1 MKIAIYGAGSL
12 GIVLGAF
19 LNKAGLDAALINHNR
34 EQVDAL
40 NSKGAH
46 VTGLTEMTVPARA
59 FLPEDMGDG
68 YDLIFLLTKQLDNAA
83 VARFLKD
90 RLSPV
95 GIVCTLQNGLP
106 EEELALILGKDR
118 VMGCTVSWGA
128 TLEGPGV
135 SRLTSDPK
143 SMTFGL
149 GPAEGPWNNKCAMV
163 QGVLEKMCPVE
174 RVGNLKSARWSK
186 LLINAAFSGTGTVMG
201 GTFGDAAK
209 DHLSRRICL
218 EVIQE
223 CIRVGHA
230 SGVTFAPVQGND
242 IVKLMYWKN
251 PIKKEMALAILPVA
265 IRKHAAIEPSMLRD
279 LKNGRKCEINAI
291 NGAVCAAG
299 RKVDVPTP
307 VNSRIVEIITR
318 MENGELQP
326 GKDNLKLF
334 GDLKL

>member
-40 NSKGAH
+40 NSKGAR
-46 VTGLTEMTVPARA
+46 VTGLTEMTVPVRT
-59 FLPEDMGDG
+59 FLSEDMGDG
-68 YDLIFLLTKQLDNAA
+68 YD
-83 VARFLKD
+83 
-90 RLSPV
+90 P

-106 EEELALILGKDR
+106 GEELALILGKDR

-299 RKVDVPTP
+299 RKVNVPTP
-307 VNSRIVEIITR
+307 VNDRIVEIITR
-318 MENGELQP
+318 MEKGELQP

-334 GDLKL
+334 GDLRT